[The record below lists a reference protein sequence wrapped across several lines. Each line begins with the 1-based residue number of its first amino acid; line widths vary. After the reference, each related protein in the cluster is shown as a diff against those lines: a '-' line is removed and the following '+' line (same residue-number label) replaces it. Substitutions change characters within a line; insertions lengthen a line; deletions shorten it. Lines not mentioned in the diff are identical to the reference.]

1 MTIQTGVGTFFTF
14 KKQSALGTVA
24 TNTGG
29 QRLRRREGSIDL
41 VKDTYESQEK
51 VSHFGVSDSRHGFE
65 RVEGRL
71 SCELSPLSYS
81 EFIAGLLRRDFTAT
95 TAMTGLSIQIAA
107 SGSLWTVTRSAG
119 SYLSDGLKVGDVF
132 RLTAGAFNA
141 ANLNKNLLVVE
152 LTATIA
158 TVMVV
163 NGSVLVAEGPIA
175 SATAMVPG
183 KRTYRPMTGHTN
195 DYFTIEKY
203 DSEIDETQVFVDVRP
218 AGFAFGGPNQG
229 MDTIDWDF
237 QGRSVN
243 RLSSGSAP
251 YFTAPTAETTTGVV
265 VGATGAVIVNGTP
278 VAIVSAISMNVSGGV
293 LQEPVRGSKKSPDVF
308 RGRVRVSGQM
318 TAFLENNILRDLFI
332 DEVEASFVFVQ
343 ASGNAAASDFISFA
357 MPRVKLNSAT
367 TDDPET
373 GKKMTIAF
381 NALHNGTG
389 GAGIKHEQTD
399 LVVQDSAVV

>member
-14 KKQSALGTVA
+14 KKQSGLGTVA

-41 VKDTYESQEK
+41 VKDSYESQEK

-81 EFIAGLLRRDFTAT
+81 EFMAGLLRRDFTAT
-95 TAMTGLSIQIAA
+95 TSMTGLSITIAA
-107 SGSLWTVTRSAG
+107 SGSLWTLTRAG
-119 SYLSDGLKVGDVF
+119 SYLSDGLKVGDVI

-141 ANLNKNLLVVE
+141 ANLNKNLLVAE

-158 TVMVV
+158 TVKVV
-163 NGSVLVAEGPIA
+163 NDTALVAEGPIA
-175 SATAMVPG
+175 SATVTVPG

-203 DSEIDETQVFVDVRP
+203 DSEIDESQVFVDVRP

-265 VGATGAVIVNGTP
+265 VGATGVVVVNGAP
-278 VAIVSAISMNVSGGV
+278 VAIVSAVSMNVSGGI

-308 RGRVRVSGQM
+308 RGRIRISGQM
-318 TAFLENNILRDLFI
+318 QAFLENITLRDLFI

-343 ASGNAAASDFISFA
+343 AAGNAAAADFISFA

-373 GKKMTIAF
+373 GKKMTITF
-381 NALHNGTG
+381 NALHNGAG